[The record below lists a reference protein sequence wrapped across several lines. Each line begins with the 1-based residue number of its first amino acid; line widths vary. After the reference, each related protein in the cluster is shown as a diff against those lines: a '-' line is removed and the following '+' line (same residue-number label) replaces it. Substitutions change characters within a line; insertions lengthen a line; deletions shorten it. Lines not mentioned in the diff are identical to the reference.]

1 MSILSVTSF
10 CAVVATVMAVKTGRC
25 PHSNYM
31 SVSWGGMSKEACL
44 KRAYEVNQGPGPSG
58 QCGHVSYSASAAPQ
72 KSTNFC
78 QCHSSCEEPL
88 EQLSGEQWET
98 YVVSENPSMSNSAS
112 NAGIAGNAD
121 SNNLVTSGRCPG
133 SSYMNIAWGGMTK
146 QKCLERAYEVNEGPG
161 PSGRCG
167 HVSYSASAAPQQ
179 QSNFCQCHSSCEKP
193 LDMPKGEK
201 WETHVVS
208 AQSQS
213 HISSGYRHKL
223 SISCALM
230 LIASSIAA
238 IISAATFD

>member
-98 YVVSENPSMSNSAS
+98 YVVSADLSNSTS
-112 NAGIAGNAD
+112 NSGNEGGD
-121 SNNLVTSGRCPG
+121 SNYAVLRGRCPG
-133 SSYMNIAWGGMTK
+133 NGYMNVAWGGMSK
-146 QKCLERAYEVNEGPG
+146 QKCLERAYAVNEGPG

-167 HVSYSASAAPQQ
+167 HVSYSASAGPQQ
-179 QSNFCQCHSSCEKP
+179 QTNFCQCHSTCEKP
-193 LDMPKGEK
+193 LDEPEDEK
-201 WETHVVS
+201 WETRVVS
-208 AQSQS
+208 DQ
-213 HISSGYRHKL
+213 SGYSDL
-223 SISCALM
+223 SDGYRQQLPYGISCILFV
-230 LIASSIAA
+230 IAA
-238 IISAATFD
+238 SVF